1 MRYSILGAACL
12 ALMCIG
18 SAGAGA
24 TKTSRAAIAPV
35 ATEQFHSQQAG
46 VAVWATD
53 RQYEELIAAIQGLEA
68 HGLNPEHYHLSLLI
82 ALRDDAA
89 ERDRIATQAWFAAAA
104 HMLSGKLDPVS
115 VEPDWTAAGR
125 KADLAAV
132 LKQALANDTV
142 AMSLEQFA
150 PMQDEYKALVAEYA
164 RLKTLADVPI
174 TLVPEGDVLKLKNAG
189 ARVTALQTRLVE
201 LGLLEAAHITG
212 TMDEATDLAVKT
224 FQGGA
229 GLDEDGIVGAASI
242 AALNRGPQAQ
252 LDQVR
257 VNLERWRWL
266 PADLGRRHLRA
277 NIADFNITAWANG
290 ELQRTHLTIVGK
302 RFRKTSV
309 FSDAV
314 GYAVLNPWWETPNS
328 LARRD
333 KLPTFQRDP
342 GAVERLGFQVLDRSG
357 ATVNASTINWNNVSA
372 ANFPYRI
379 RQKPGAQNPLGQVKI
394 MFPNQHNVYLHDT
407 PTKGLFSQRQ
417 RAFSSGCLR
426 TQDPIDLTAWLLEET
441 PEWTRERIDSALAS
455 GKETR
460 ANLASKVP
468 VHILY
473 FTAVSEQDG
482 YVRYLDD
489 IYQRD
494 QAVLSGLRAQ
504 PR

>member
-1 MRYSILGAACL
+1 MLCVVLLGVGVANAQTL
-12 ALMCIG
+12 
-18 SAGAGA
+18 
-24 TKTSRAAIAPV
+24 KTNQPVLAPV
-35 ATEQFHSQQAG
+35 AVEQFYAQTSDSTVWIKDSQYDG
-46 VAVWATD
+46 
-53 RQYEELIAAIQGLEA
+53 LIAALQGLEA
-68 HGLNPEHYHLSLLI
+68 HGLNPEHYHLSRLM
-82 ALRDDAA
+82 ALKDDAGA
-89 ERDRIATQAWFAAAA
+89 RDRLATEAWFSAAA
-104 HMLSGKLDPVS
+104 HMLYGKLDPVS

-125 KADLAAV
+125 QADLAAV
-132 LKQALANDTV
+132 LKQALADDAV
-142 AMSLEQFA
+142 AMSLGQFA

-174 TLVPEGDVLKLKNAG
+174 TPVPEGDVLKPKNTG
-189 ARVTALQTRLVE
+189 ARVMALQTRLVE
-201 LGLLEAAHITG
+201 LGLLETADITG
-212 TMDEATDLAVKT
+212 TMDETTDLAVKT

-229 GLDEDGIVGAASI
+229 GLDEDGVVGAASL
-242 AALNRGPQAQ
+242 AALNRGLHVQ
-252 LDQVR
+252 LGQVR

-277 NIADFNITAWANG
+277 NIADFNVTAWADG

-302 RFRKTSV
+302 QFRKTPV
-309 FSDAV
+309 FSDAI
-314 GYAVLNPWWETPNS
+314 GYAVFNPWWETPNS

-342 GAVERLGFQVLDRSG
+342 GAVERLGFQILDRSG
-357 ATVNASTINWNNVSA
+357 TQVNASTIDWNEVSA
-372 ANFPYRI
+372 SNFPYRI
-379 RQKPGAQNPLGQVKI
+379 RQKPGAQNALGQVKI

-407 PTKGLFSQRQ
+407 PTRGLFAQRQ

-441 PEWTRERIDSALAS
+441 PEWTRERIDSVLAG

-473 FTAVSEQDG
+473 FTTVSEQDG
-482 YVRYLDD
+482 FIRYLDD

-494 QAVLSGLRAQ
+494 QAVLNGLRAQ